1 MTVVAMDADNEAER
15 RPARNRIGWNLALA
29 SLGLLLAS
37 GAQAQET
44 VKLWRT
50 NSLALAPQ
58 TTEAAM
64 QQGIRNYFAQFGG
77 PPMSMYVKSQSA
89 LNSKT
94 VYKYAIEPKPPT
106 LTDWAYRELND
117 PSGTPTQ
124 ASLEAIVA
132 RIKQGYDAQSVA
144 QGCAAASTVT
154 PTVWTTDLTWSTS
167 PIAIRESTPTDVKY
181 MVAPGGGGACY
192 LTNTQVKIVKDRAA
206 SCPGLLMSWKSDLS
220 ACAAGPS
227 FDMVYYSE
235 PLPSND
241 CPVGNPCDPTT
252 GDKSEPAHD
261 FDLGWIAF
269 DRHYHS
275 LTSTVAGGF
284 GYGWTHSHNLRLSVG
299 PDPTTPSDPT
309 VRIGFVEADG
319 SQVAFTPVGAAY
331 EANDQSGDRIVADG
345 AQWLMHRSDRVLRF
359 DAAGRLLEQRFE
371 NGSVLSYS
379 YDAMRRLGSISHNS
393 GRSLVFEYTAGGDDA
408 PITAIRS
415 AGVALASFA
424 YNANGQV
431 ETVTYPGGESR
442 TYHYEDTRFPLNLTG
457 VTAEGGQRYS
467 TFNYDAKNRVTL
479 SVHSG
484 NADRVTLTY
493 PSTGG
498 SIVTDPLDRQTT
510 YALTAS
516 PASGAPRK
524 VSGLTD
530 TRGTIGRTYYDETVD
545 FRRRLDTVT
554 DRNGTQTK
562 HTYAE
567 ANDPVTGQP
576 ARTHTVKEAVGLAQE
591 RSSLERRD
599 VASNRTVLTQVGN
612 RETRIVRN
620 ARLQPV
626 TVTVR
631 DTVSNQTRTTTYAYC
646 EAADVAASNS
656 TCPILGLVKSVDG
669 PRTDVNDVTTFQY
682 YGSDDSTCATQPAL
696 CTYRKG
702 DLRKVVDALGRSTE
716 TFGYDPQGRPLSVV
730 DANGIVTDYEYHPRG
745 WLTATKV
752 RGADNSV
759 ETDDRITRV
768 EYWPTGLVKRITPP
782 GGAYITYT
790 YDTAQRLTSVADK
803 AGNKIQY
810 TLDLAGNR
818 KQEDTKTASG
828 TLKRTLSRVFN
839 TLGQL
844 QTAKD
849 SLAHATTFSYDTDG
863 NPDLTTDA
871 LNRVTN
877 QDHDP
882 LNRLSRTL
890 QDVGGLAV
898 ETKLEYN
905 ALDQL
910 TKVTDPKGLATTY
923 GYNGFGDQVQLTSP
937 DTGVTT
943 YGYNSAGLLASK
955 QDANDANPHTYTYDA
970 LNRPKTVSYG
980 GGANDVEYD
989 YDTVN
994 TVCTAGEN
1002 FALGRVTAM
1011 RTDGTELKYCYDR
1024 WGQLVRKVQTV
1035 GTRSFTLRY
1044 AYTSSGQV
1052 RSITYPDNAI
1062 VDYVRNTQDQ
1072 VTEVG
1077 IKPAGGVRTVLL
1089 NNAAYEP
1096 FGPATGW
1103 TYGNGRNLARTYDQD
1118 YRAKTILDSATGGL
1132 SLAYGYNE
1140 VGELTELKDGL
1151 QSAFLAKYDYD
1162 TLGRLKITRDGPTG
1176 TPLETYGYD
1185 ATGNRSSL
1193 LHGGITTNYTYPTT
1207 SHRLSNV
1214 GGVSRG
1220 FDAVGNT
1227 TSIGGTAREFVYNA
1241 NDRMSQVKQAG
1252 VVKASCRYNARGE
1265 RVSRA
1270 DNATGAITGYTLYDE
1285 AGHWLG
1291 DYDANGATKQQAIWL
1306 GDAPVGLVV
1315 GAGVAQT
1322 LRYVQ
1327 PDHLG
1332 TPRAVID
1339 PSRNLAVWTWDAKGE
1354 AFGNNPPNQDP
1365 DQDGTA
1371 FVLDMR
1377 FPGQRFDAA
1386 SGLIYNYFRDYDPTI
1401 GRYIQSDPIGLSGGL
1416 STFGYAGGSPL
1427 TAADPFGLEC
1437 PPQLKQERKCFNASN
1452 YDATRHG
1459 SRTVIGSAATDQI
1472 FLANG
1477 RRLDRSET
1485 DEHFASIGKD
1495 GSFTIIPAP
1504 TQETAKGVKGDF
1516 SVTRE
1521 ETAAICH
1528 SHPKDKQF
1536 ESIPG
1541 YGEHEAVLLGYPSYI
1556 VRNSVYGVLEIDKG
1570 QFQYRILRGTLP
1582 LNDLRNIQS
1591 RLNQFQNRLSP

>member
-1 MTVVAMDADNEAER
+1 MNFKGTLGSQTRRLHTMT
-15 RPARNRIGWNLALA
+15 ARTRGLAVMLA
-29 SLGLLLAS
+29 SLALP
-37 GAQAQET
+37 GAAFAQESGH
-44 VKLWRT
+44 KWRFFDT
-50 NSLALAPQ
+50 PYNTQQEA
-58 TTEAAM
+58 EAAIRAIGNGYEYVSVVRDRRISEHRIELVY
-64 QQGIRNYFAQFGG
+64 GIPDELGALRDWHSYISPNGG
-77 PPMSMYVKSQSA
+77 STTS
-89 LNSKT
+89 
-94 VYKYAIEPKPPT
+94 E
-106 LTDWAYRELND
+106 
-117 PSGTPTQ
+117 Q
-124 ASLEAIVA
+124 ANL
-132 RIKQGYDAQSVA
+132 D
-144 QGCAAASTVT
+144 
-154 PTVWTTDLTWSTS
+154 
-167 PIAIRESTPTDVKY
+167 AIRAYYNNKSTAAGCTPNTTITVDGAWRGVRFWSDGVAHQEATYYDVRYVAKPT
-181 MVAPGGGGACY
+181 GGGACTTY
-192 LTNTQVKIVKDRAA
+192 SADDSALRDRRRCSNEHLTWNTGNVCKNDVYKHTLEA
-206 SCPGLLMSWKSDLS
+206 PLV
-220 ACAAGPS
+220 AC
-227 FDMVYYSE
+227 E
-235 PLPSND
+235 PCNL
-241 CPVGNPCDPTT
+241 VGNPTDIST
-252 GDKSEPAHD
+252 GDKFETETD
-261 FDLGWIAF
+261 FDLGWILLQ
-269 DRHYHS
+269 RYYHS
-275 LTSTVAGGF
+275 ATSNNGNGGF
-284 GYGWTHSHNLRLSVG
+284 GHGWTHSHDFKLAINAN
-299 PDPTTPSDPT
+299 DYPT
-309 VRIGFVEADG
+309 VIGLVQPNGSHLAFRNLGSNVFEAAD
-319 SQVAFTPVGAAY
+319 
-331 EANDQSGDRIVADG
+331 DSGDRIIANG
-345 AQWLMHRSDRVLRF
+345 TTWELSRSDEVMVFNASGRVVERRF
-359 DAAGRLLEQRFE
+359 ENGTSLAYVYDAAGRLTT
-371 NGSVLSYS
+371 
-379 YDAMRRLGSISHNS
+379 ISHSS
-393 GRSLVFEYTAGGDDA
+393 GRSMVVNYGGLSTAS
-408 PITAIRS
+408 PITSITS
-415 AGVALASFA
+415 AGSALATYG

-431 ETVTYPGGESR
+431 QTVQFASPESR
-442 TYHYEDTRFPLNLTG
+442 TYHYEDTNFPLHLTG
-457 VTAEGGQRYS
+457 ISAEGGVRFS
-467 TFNYDAKNRVTL
+467 TFSYDTQGRLIVSQHA
-479 SVHSG
+479 
-484 NADRVTLTY
+484 
-493 PSTGG
+493 GG
-498 SIVTDPLDRQTT
+498 VDKVSLAYTPQGGAVVTDALGYQTNYGLNDAGST
-510 YALTAS
+510 LPKPRRPGDVVDSKGTVAS
-516 PASGAPRK
+516 
-524 VSGLTD
+524 
-530 TRGTIGRTYYDETVD
+530 TYYPESVD

-567 ANDPVTGQP
+567 ANDPVTGLP

-591 RSSLERRD
+591 RSSTERRD

-626 TVTVR
+626 TVTAR
-631 DTVSNQTRTTTYAYC
+631 DTVSNQTRTTAYAYC

-669 PRTDVNDVTTFQY
+669 PRSDVNDVTTFQY

-702 DLRKVVDALGRSTE
+702 DLRKVVDALGRTTE

-844 QTAKD
+844 QTVKD
-849 SLAHATTFSYDTDG
+849 SLAHATTFSYDPDG

-871 LNRVTN
+871 LTRKTD

-882 LNRLSRTL
+882 LDRLSRTL

-905 ALDQL
+905 ALDQV
-910 TKVTDPKGLATTY
+910 TKVTDPKGLNTTY
-923 GYNGFGDQVQLTSP
+923 GYNGFGDQVQLSSP
-937 DTGVTT
+937 DTGITT

-955 QDANDANPHTYTYDA
+955 QDANDAQAHTYTYDA
-970 LNRPKTVSYG
+970 LNRPKTVSYSG
-980 GGANDVEYD
+980 GTADVEYD

-994 TVCTAGEN
+994 SVCAAGEN

-1011 RTDGTELKYCYDR
+1011 RADGTELKYCYDR
-1024 WGQLVRKVQTV
+1024 WGQLVRKMQTV

-1052 RSITYPDNAI
+1052 RSITYPDNAL
-1062 VDYVRNTQDQ
+1062 VDYVRNTLDQ

-1077 IKPAGGVRTVLL
+1077 VKPAGGVRTVLL

-1103 TYGNGRNLARTYDQD
+1103 TYGNGRSLARTYDQD
-1118 YRAKTILDSATGGL
+1118 YRAKTILDSASGGL

-1185 ATGNRSSL
+1185 ATGNRNSL
-1193 LHGGITTNYTYPTT
+1193 LHGGITTSYTYPGT

-1214 GGVSRG
+1214 GGISRG
-1220 FDAVGNT
+1220 YDPVGNT
-1227 TSIGGTAREFVYNA
+1227 LNIGGTAKEFVYNA

-1252 VVKASCRYNARGE
+1252 VVKASYRYNAKGQ

-1285 AGHWLG
+1285 AGRWIG

-1306 GDAPVGLVV
+1306 GEAPVGLVV

-1386 SGLIYNYFRDYDPTI
+1386 TGMNYNYFRDYDPKI
-1401 GRYIQSDPIGLSGGL
+1401 GRYTQADPIGLKGGL
-1416 STFGYAGGSPL
+1416 SLYGYVGSDPL
-1427 TAADPFGLEC
+1427 RSIDPFGLDKKPPVPANTVVCGAGGELVVKIDGDSSGGYCGMSACLVAHEEC
-1437 PPQLKQERKCFNASN
+1437 HAKEMSQ
-1452 YDATRHG
+1452 D
-1459 SRTVIGSAATDQI
+1459 SRIV
-1472 FLANG
+1472 
-1477 RRLDRSET
+1477 
-1485 DEHFASIGKD
+1485 
-1495 GSFTIIPAP
+1495 SFCSIPANKGSTIP
-1504 TQETAKGVKGDF
+1504 LVDFGGLDQKQALELTATTVEMSCLKKAKHGQNFGCQQV
-1516 SVTRE
+1516 
-1521 ETAAICH
+1521 
-1528 SHPKDKQF
+1528 
-1536 ESIPG
+1536 
-1541 YGEHEAVLLGYPSYI
+1541 
-1556 VRNSVYGVLEIDKG
+1556 IDA
-1570 QFQYRILRGTLP
+1570 RIKK
-1582 LNDLRNIQS
+1582 IK
-1591 RLNQFQNRLSP
+1591 QNRAECEADKKKCNFK

>member
-1 MTVVAMDADNEAER
+1 MNLKGTPGH
-15 RPARNRIGWNLALA
+15 PARGMLRVSVTANCVAIILA
-29 SLGLLLAS
+29 SLALPS
-37 GAQAQET
+37 GAWAQESGH
-44 VKLWRT
+44 KWRFFD
-50 NSLALAPQ
+50 
-58 TTEAAM
+58 TTYNTQQEAEAAIRAIGNGYEYVRVVRDRRIAEDKIELVYGIPYEIGALRDWHAFSSGNAGVTTSE
-64 QQGIRNYFAQFGG
+64 QAFLDAIRTYYNNKSISVGCTPNTTATLDRNWRGIRFWSDGVAYQEMADYKLRYVSKPIGG
-77 PPMSMYVKSQSA
+77 TTCGTFSSNESVLRDRRRCSNEHLVWETGDVCK
-89 LNSKT
+89 ND
-94 VYKYAIEPKPPT
+94 VYKHT
-106 LTDWAYRELND
+106 
-117 PSGTPTQ
+117 
-124 ASLEAIVA
+124 LEAPLVA
-132 RIKQGYDAQSVA
+132 CDPCNLIGN
-144 QGCAAASTVT
+144 
-154 PTVWTTDLTWSTS
+154 
-167 PIAIRESTPTDVKY
+167 PTD
-181 MVAPGGGGACY
+181 
-192 LTNTQVKIVKDRAA
+192 I
-206 SCPGLLMSWKSDLS
+206 S
-220 ACAAGPS
+220 
-227 FDMVYYSE
+227 
-235 PLPSND
+235 
-241 CPVGNPCDPTT
+241 T
-252 GDKSEPAHD
+252 GDKFETESD
-261 FDLGWIAF
+261 FDLGWVSLQ
-269 DRHYHS
+269 RYYHS
-275 LTSTVAGGF
+275 ATSNNGNGGF
-284 GYGWTHSHNLRLSVG
+284 GHGWTHSHDFRLAINAN
-299 PDPTTPSDPT
+299 DFPT
-309 VRIGFVEADG
+309 VIGLVQPNGSHLAFRNLGSNVFEAAD
-319 SQVAFTPVGAAY
+319 
-331 EANDQSGDRIVADG
+331 DSGDRIIANG
-345 AQWLMHRSDRVLRF
+345 ANWELSRSDEVMVFNASGRVVERRF
-359 DAAGRLLEQRFE
+359 ENGTSLAYVYDAAGRLTT
-371 NGSVLSYS
+371 
-379 YDAMRRLGSISHNS
+379 ISHSN
-393 GRSLVFEYTAGGDDA
+393 GRSVAFSYQGVSTLS
-408 PITAIRS
+408 PIASITS
-415 AGVALASFA
+415 AGTALATYG

-431 ETVTYPGGESR
+431 QTVQFASPESR
-442 TYHYEDTRFPLNLTG
+442 TYHYEDTNFPLHLTG
-457 VTAEGGQRYS
+457 ISAEGGVRFS
-467 TFNYDAKNRVTL
+467 TFSYDTQGRLIVSQHAGGADKV
-479 SVHSG
+479 SV
-484 NADRVTLTY
+484 AYTAQ
-493 PSTGG
+493 GG
-498 SIVTDPLDRQTT
+498 AVVTDALGYQTNYGLNDAGST
-510 YALTAS
+510 L
-516 PASGAPRK
+516 PKPRRPGDVVDSK
-524 VSGLTD
+524 
-530 TRGTIGRTYYDETVD
+530 GTVARTYYPESQD

-591 RSSLERRD
+591 RSSAERRD
-599 VASNRTVLTQVGN
+599 VASNRTVLTQIGN

-620 ARLQPV
+620 ARLQLV

-702 DLRKVVDALGRSTE
+702 DLRKVVDALGRVTE

-752 RGADNSV
+752 RGADNAV

-844 QTAKD
+844 QAAKD
-849 SLAHATTFSYDTDG
+849 SLARATNFSYDNDG

-882 LNRLSRTL
+882 LDRLSRTL

-905 ALDQL
+905 ALDQV

-923 GYNGFGDQVQLTSP
+923 GYNGFGDQIQLSSP

-955 QDANDANPHTYTYDA
+955 QDANDASPHIYTYDA
-970 LNRPKTVSYG
+970 LNRPKTVSYS
-980 GGANDVEYD
+980 GGAADVEYD
-989 YDTVN
+989 YDMVN
-994 TVCTAGEN
+994 TVCIAGEN

-1011 RTDGTELKYCYDR
+1011 RIDGTELKYCYDR

-1062 VDYVRNTQDQ
+1062 VDYVRNTLDQ

-1103 TYGNGRNLARTYDQD
+1103 TYGNGRSLARTYDQD
-1118 YRAKTILDSATGGL
+1118 YRAKTILDSAAGGL

-1162 TLGRLKITRDGPTG
+1162 TLGQLKITRDGPTG
-1176 TPLETYGYD
+1176 MPLETYGYD

-1193 LHGGITTNYTYPTT
+1193 LHGGITTSYTYPGT

-1220 FDAVGNT
+1220 YDAVGNT

-1252 VVKASCRYNARGE
+1252 VVKASYRYNAKGE

-1339 PSRNLAVWTWDAKGE
+1339 PSRNVAVWTWDAKGE

-1371 FVLDMR
+1371 FVFDMR
-1377 FPGQRFDAA
+1377 FPGQKYDAA
-1386 SGLIYNYFRDYDPTI
+1386 SGLVYNYYRDYDPNT
-1401 GRYIQSDPIGLSGGL
+1401 GRYLQSDPVGLVGGSSTYGYVKGAPLNTADPRGLQPAFGSGRIWSNGPIGPLDGLPGHRQTEHVFADAMKMAERLSARETIAALDEDSDGDTHCAEL
-1416 STFGYAGGSPL
+1416 IKHSSTF
-1427 TAADPFGLEC
+1427 AAP
-1437 PPQLKQERKCFNASN
+1437 NAQQFW
-1452 YDATRHG
+1452 R
-1459 SRTVIGSAATDQI
+1459 Q
-1472 FLANG
+1472 G
-1477 RRLDRSET
+1477 RRLRPGLQVAPGTAIATFDENGRYPVGPVKHAAIFIGYSEGGT
-1485 DEHFASIGKD
+1485 GVLVLDQWDGVNLQYRELRWNYTIGNPHTNYVQSASNF
-1495 GSFTIIPAP
+1495 STIIW
-1504 TQETAKGVKGDF
+1504 
-1516 SVTRE
+1516 
-1521 ETAAICH
+1521 
-1528 SHPKDKQF
+1528 
-1536 ESIPG
+1536 
-1541 YGEHEAVLLGYPSYI
+1541 
-1556 VRNSVYGVLEIDKG
+1556 
-1570 QFQYRILRGTLP
+1570 
-1582 LNDLRNIQS
+1582 
-1591 RLNQFQNRLSP
+1591 

>member
-1 MTVVAMDADNEAER
+1 MSR
-15 RPARNRIGWNLALA
+15 
-29 SLGLLLAS
+29 SLLAAVMCYS
-37 GAQAQET
+37 FSSSVSAQESGNKWKISDPAGQSTEYNTQQEAVEAIWELPAPSPETEGAYQFVEQIKSTKIDEEGNVLITYWMGKDQPTDPDWKYGT
-44 VKLWRT
+44 VYG
-50 NSLALAPQ
+50 SGFV
-58 TTEAAM
+58 TEADAVTKIK
-64 QQGIRNYFAQFGG
+64 QTLDG
-77 PPMSMYVKSQSA
+77 MSAACAPSA
-89 LNSKT
+89 
-94 VYKYAIEPKPPT
+94 VAEP
-106 LTDWAYRELND
+106 LND
-117 PSGTPTQ
+117 WQESQPGYEGRMEKRRYSQLVKVGKNTPDSPCTLHDFGPTNIGRTRRIECPNGHTQWSDEYNACVNTEITATLAGKVNSCEGTAGQ
-124 ASLEAIVA
+124 AS
-132 RIKQGYDAQSVA
+132 
-144 QGCAAASTVT
+144 
-154 PTVWTTDLTWSTS
+154 
-167 PIAIRESTPTDVKY
+167 
-181 MVAPGGGGACY
+181 
-192 LTNTQVKIVKDRAA
+192 
-206 SCPGLLMSWKSDLS
+206 GL
-220 ACAAGPS
+220 
-227 FDMVYYSE
+227 
-235 PLPSND
+235 
-241 CPVGNPCDPTT
+241 VGNPCDVKT
-252 GDKSEPAHD
+252 GEKFETQQD

-269 DRHYHS
+269 RRFYHS
-275 LTSTVAGGF
+275 GSATSNGGF
-284 GYGWTHSHNLRLSVG
+284 GPGWTHSLSTRLAIDGTSIGLIDSSGYQRRFRQDG
-299 PDPTTPSDPT
+299 P
-309 VRIGFVEADG
+309 
-319 SQVAFTPVGAAY
+319 AY
-331 EANDQSGDRIVADG
+331 LATDDSGDRLVANGSDWSLHTDG
-345 AQWLMHRSDRVLRF
+345 ATLIF
-359 DAAGRLLEQRFE
+359 DNEGRALQLLLDS
-371 NGSVLSYS
+371 GISLSYS
-379 YDAMRRLGSISHNS
+379 YDNYGRITRVTHTS
-393 GRSLVFEYTAGGDDA
+393 GRSIELHYESSAIDSPISSISSEGTTLVSYTYLYEFPNFPTVGL
-408 PITAIRS
+408 IETA
-415 AGVALASFA
+415 
-424 YNANGQV
+424 
-431 ETVTYPGGESR
+431 TYADGKSR
-442 TYHYEDTRFPLNLTG
+442 KYHYEDTRFTKHLTG
-457 VTAEGGQRYS
+457 VSTEDNARFS
-467 TFNYDAKNRVTL
+467 TFSYDERGRVIS
-479 SVHSG
+479 SVHAG
-484 NADRVTLTY
+484 GADGVSLTY
-493 PSTGG
+493 TSAGGAVVTGALGQQEDYGLTSG
-498 SIVTDPLDRQTT
+498 SGALPRKISGFTDSRGSVTQT
-510 YALTAS
+510 YADTA
-516 PASGAPRK
+516 
-524 VSGLTD
+524 T
-530 TRGTIGRTYYDETVD
+530 D

-562 HTYAE
+562 HAYAE
-567 ANDPVTGQP
+567 ASDPVTGQP
-576 ARTHTVKEAVGLAQE
+576 ARTHTVKEAVGLPQE
-591 RSSLERRD
+591 RSSTERRD
-599 VASNRTVLTQVGN
+599 IASNRTLLTQAGN

-631 DTVSNQTRTTTYAYC
+631 DTVSNQTRTTAYAYC

-669 PRTDVNDVTTFQY
+669 PRTDVNDITTFQY

-716 TFGYDPQGRPLSVV
+716 TFGYDPQGRPLSVA

-768 EYWPTGLVKRITPP
+768 EYWPIGLVKRITPP

-849 SLAHATTFSYDTDG
+849 SLAHATSFSYDADG

-882 LNRLSRTL
+882 LDRLSRTL

-905 ALDQL
+905 ALDQV
-910 TKVTDPKGLATTY
+910 TKVTDPKGLNTTY
-923 GYNGFGDQVQLTSP
+923 GYNGFGDQIQLSSP

-955 QDANDANPHTYTYDA
+955 QDANDAQAHTYTYDA
-970 LNRPKTVSYG
+970 LNRPKTISYS
-980 GGANDVEYD
+980 GGAADVEYD

-994 TVCTAGEN
+994 AVCTAGEN

-1011 RTDGTELKYCYDR
+1011 RSDGTELKYCYDR

-1052 RSITYPDNAI
+1052 RSITYPDNAL
-1062 VDYVRNTQDQ
+1062 VDYVRNTLDQ

-1103 TYGNGRNLARTYDQD
+1103 TYGNGRSLARTYDQD
-1118 YRAKTILDSATGGL
+1118 YRAKTILDSAAGGL

-1151 QSAFLAKYDYD
+1151 QSAALAKYDYD

-1176 TPLETYGYD
+1176 TPLETYDYD
-1185 ATGNRSSL
+1185 ATGNRNSL
-1193 LHGGITTNYTYPTT
+1193 LHGGITTSYTYPGT
-1207 SHRLSNV
+1207 SHRLSNI

-1220 FDAVGNT
+1220 YDAVGNT

-1252 VVKASCRYNARGE
+1252 VVKASYRYNAKGE

-1306 GDAPVGLVV
+1306 SDAPVGLVV

-1371 FVLDMR
+1371 FVFDMR
-1377 FPGQRFDAA
+1377 FPGQRYDAA
-1386 SGLIYNYFRDYDPTI
+1386 TGLNYNYFRDYDASI
-1401 GRYIQSDPIGLSGGL
+1401 GRYTQSDPIGLLGDISAY
-1416 STFGYAGGSPL
+1416 SYVSGSPL
-1427 TAADPFGLEC
+1427 IATDPEGLQTRMRPAPGWWYQ
-1437 PPQLKQERKCFNASN
+1437 PPQGPTSPSN
-1452 YDATRHG
+1452 NRLATGDPIYDSTLPNRVEPKLNCTTEDFLAAM
-1459 SRTVIGSAATDQI
+1459 VIGSPLGLVTT
-1472 FLANG
+1472 LAGTFAHQSKSLPPGYWPADNGSREWG
-1477 RRLDRSET
+1477 RRHGVDP
-1485 DEHFASIGKD
+1485 DEAKGRFHGIKQKDKGQGGGRGKD
-1495 GSFTIIPAP
+1495 
-1504 TQETAKGVKGDF
+1504 
-1516 SVTRE
+1516 
-1521 ETAAICH
+1521 
-1528 SHPKDKQF
+1528 
-1536 ESIPG
+1536 
-1541 YGEHEAVLLGYPSYI
+1541 
-1556 VRNSVYGVLEIDKG
+1556 VYGVNPNTGDVVNPEGEVVGNLEDAK
-1570 QFQYRILRGTLP
+1570 P
-1582 LNDLRNIQS
+1582 K
-1591 RLNQFQNRLSP
+1591 

>member
-1 MTVVAMDADNEAER
+1 MSLNGSPDDRIRRLLRPVVKAKG
-15 RPARNRIGWNLALA
+15 ISVILA
-29 SLGLLLAS
+29 SLAFH
-37 GAQAQET
+37 GAVSAQESGH
-44 VKLWRT
+44 KWRFFD
-50 NSLALAPQ
+50 
-58 TTEAAM
+58 TTYNTQQEAEAAIRAIGGGYGYISVVRDRRIFEDRIELVY
-64 QQGIRNYFAQFGG
+64 GIPHELG
-77 PPMSMYVKSQSA
+77 A
-89 LNSKT
+89 LRGWHEYINGNAGVT
-94 VYKYAIEPKPPT
+94 ATE
-106 LTDWAYRELND
+106 
-117 PSGTPTQ
+117 Q
-124 ASLEAIVA
+124 ASLDAIRMYYNNKSTAAGCTPNTTITVDGAWRGVRFWDDGVA
-132 RIKQGYDAQSVA
+132 HQELAYYDVRYVQKPI
-144 QGCAAASTVT
+144 GSTT
-154 PTVWTTDLTWSTS
+154 CGNSSTTESILRNRRRCSNEYLTWNTGNVCKEDVFNHFLSA
-167 PIAIRESTPTDVKY
+167 PLVACDPCNLVGNPTDV
-181 MVAPGGGGACY
+181 
-192 LTNTQVKIVKDRAA
+192 
-206 SCPGLLMSWKSDLS
+206 S
-220 ACAAGPS
+220 
-227 FDMVYYSE
+227 
-235 PLPSND
+235 
-241 CPVGNPCDPTT
+241 T
-252 GDKSEPAHD
+252 GDKFETESD
-261 FDLGWIAF
+261 FDLGWISLQ
-269 DRHYHS
+269 RYYHS
-275 LTSTVAGGF
+275 ATSNNGNGGF
-284 GYGWTHSHNLRLSVG
+284 GHGWTHSHDFKLAINAN
-299 PDPTTPSDPT
+299 DFPT
-309 VRIGFVEADG
+309 VIGLVQPNGSHLAFRNLGSNVFEAAD
-319 SQVAFTPVGAAY
+319 
-331 EANDQSGDRIVADG
+331 DSGDRIIANG
-345 AQWLMHRSDRVLRF
+345 ANWELSRSDEVMVFNAGGRVVERRF
-359 DAAGRLLEQRFE
+359 ENGTSLAYVYDAAGRLTT
-371 NGSVLSYS
+371 
-379 YDAMRRLGSISHNS
+379 ISHSN
-393 GRSLVFEYTAGGDDA
+393 GRSLVVNYGGLSTAS
-408 PITAIRS
+408 PITSITS
-415 AGVALASFA
+415 AGSALATYG
-424 YNANGQV
+424 YNPNGQV
-431 ETVTYPGGESR
+431 QTVQFASPESR
-442 TYHYEDTRFPLNLTG
+442 TYHYEDANFPLHLTG
-457 VTAEGGQRYS
+457 ISAEGGVRFS
-467 TFNYDAKNRVTL
+467 TFSYDAQGRLIV
-479 SVHSG
+479 SQHAG
-484 NADRVTLTY
+484 GADKVSLAYTAQ
-493 PSTGG
+493 GG
-498 SIVTDPLDRQTT
+498 AVVTDALGYQTNYGLNDAGST
-510 YALTAS
+510 L
-516 PASGAPRK
+516 PKPRK
-524 VSGLTD
+524 PGDVVDSK
-530 TRGTIGRTYYDETVD
+530 GTVARTYYPESVD

-562 HTYAE
+562 HAYAE
-567 ANDPVTGQP
+567 ASDPVTGQP
-576 ARTHTVKEAVGLAQE
+576 ARTHTVKEAVGLPQE
-591 RSSLERRD
+591 RSSTERRD
-599 VASNRTVLTQVGN
+599 IASNRTLLTQADN

-631 DTVSNQTRTTTYAYC
+631 DTVSNQTRTTAYAYC

-669 PRTDVNDVTTFQY
+669 PRTDVNDITTFQY

-716 TFGYDPQGRPLSVV
+716 TFGYDPQGRPLSVA

-745 WLTATKV
+745 WIAATKV

-818 KQEDTKTASG
+818 KREDINTASG

-844 QTAKD
+844 QTVKD
-849 SLAHATTFSYDTDG
+849 SLAHATSFSYDNDG

-871 LNRVTN
+871 LSRVTN

-905 ALDQL
+905 ALDQV
-910 TKVTDPKGLATTY
+910 TKVTDPKGLSTTY
-923 GYNGFGDQVQLTSP
+923 GYDGFGDRVEVASP
-937 DTGVTT
+937 DTGVTI
-943 YGYNSAGLLASK
+943 YGYNGAGLLASK
-955 QDANDANPHTYTYDA
+955 QDANDANRHTYTYDA
-970 LNRPKTVSYG
+970 LNRPKTVSYSS
-980 GGANDVEYD
+980 GAADVEYD

-994 TVCTAGEN
+994 SVCVAGEN

-1011 RTDGTELKYCYDR
+1011 RSDGTELKYCYDR

-1052 RSITYPDNAI
+1052 RSITYPDNAV
-1062 VDYVRNTQDQ
+1062 VDYVRNTLDQ

-1103 TYGNGRNLARTYDQD
+1103 TYGNGRSLSRTYDQD
-1118 YRAKTILDSATGGL
+1118 YRAKTILDSAAGGL

-1176 TPLETYGYD
+1176 TALETYGYD

-1193 LHGGITTNYTYPTT
+1193 LRGGITISYTYPGT

-1220 FDAVGNT
+1220 YNAVGNT

-1252 VVKASCRYNARGE
+1252 VVKASYRYNAKGE

-1354 AFGNNPPNQDP
+1354 AFGNSPPNQDP

-1371 FVLDMR
+1371 FVFDMR
-1377 FPGQRFDAA
+1377 FPGQRFDTAT
-1386 SGLIYNYFRDYDPTI
+1386 GLIYNHFRDYDPVS
-1401 GRYIQSDPIGLSGGL
+1401 GRYVQSDPIGLSGGI
-1416 STFGYAGGSPL
+1416 STYGYVGAAPLNGTDRHGLQTLLAGGRGMAWSNGPIGSL
-1427 TAADPFGLEC
+1427 EGIAGNRLKEHVYPNAKDISSQIFARTIELPAADEDNNGIYWCAELIKVWFKAPHTTAW
-1437 PPQLKQERKCFNASN
+1437 RA
-1452 YDATRHG
+1452 
-1459 SRTVIGSAATDQI
+1459 
-1472 FLANG
+1472 G
-1477 RRLDRSET
+1477 RRLKPGLPLQPGTAIATFNEKGLFPQDGIAHAAIFVHYTRS
-1485 DEHFASIGKD
+1485 GD
-1495 GSFTIIPAP
+1495 GIVVIDQWPQYSVVRTRTLAWDYNDGDFHRSYVNSAKNFFTI
-1504 TQETAKGVKGDF
+1504 TW
-1516 SVTRE
+1516 
-1521 ETAAICH
+1521 
-1528 SHPKDKQF
+1528 
-1536 ESIPG
+1536 
-1541 YGEHEAVLLGYPSYI
+1541 
-1556 VRNSVYGVLEIDKG
+1556 
-1570 QFQYRILRGTLP
+1570 
-1582 LNDLRNIQS
+1582 
-1591 RLNQFQNRLSP
+1591 